1 MRTFKYFI
9 SILSSFLFFTISFS
23 QALPV
28 KGRDVW
34 TIRQANEWYAKQPW
48 LVGSNY
54 SPAYAINQLEFW
66 QKESF
71 DTAVIN
77 KELGWAE
84 RIGIN
89 TMRVFLHDLLYEQDH
104 SGFFKRLDQF
114 LIICKRHHIR
124 PLLVIFDSVW
134 DPFPR
139 LGKQHEPIP
148 GVHNSG
154 WVQSPGANALSD
166 STQHLRLKKY
176 VIALV
181 SRFGK
186 DSRVLA
192 WDIWNESDNTNGGE
206 YHKEEPR
213 NKVQIVDSL
222 LVKVFQWA
230 RSVNPIQ
237 PLTAGLWQGDDWSS
251 FDKLSLN
258 AKIIIS
264 NSDIISFHC
273 YENEKDFEKRLIS
286 LTNYNRPIICTEY
299 MARPRNSTFQNILPL
314 AKKYNLGVY
323 NWGFVE
329 GKTQTIYPWDSWD
342 KAYTAEPQVWFH
354 DIFRKDG
361 TPYRQEEVDLI
372 KKLTDRNHSLKT
384 Y

>member
-1 MRTFKYFI
+1 
-9 SILSSFLFFTISFS
+9 
-23 QALPV
+23 
-28 KGRDVW
+28 
-34 TIRQANEWYAKQPW
+34 
-48 LVGSNY
+48 
-54 SPAYAINQLEFW
+54 
-66 QKESF
+66 
-71 DTAVIN
+71 
-77 KELGWAE
+77 
-84 RIGIN
+84 
-89 TMRVFLHDLLYEQDH
+89 
-104 SGFFKRLDQF
+104 
-114 LIICKRHHIR
+114 
-124 PLLVIFDSVW
+124 
-134 DPFPR
+134 
-139 LGKQHEPIP
+139 
-148 GVHNSG
+148 
-154 WVQSPGANALSD
+154 VQSPGANALSD

-192 WDIWNESDNTNGGE
+192 WDVWNESDNTNGGE
-206 YHKEEPR
+206 YHKQEPK

-222 LVKVFQWA
+222 LIKVFQWA

-237 PLTAGLWQGDDWSS
+237 PLTAGVWQGDDWSS

-273 YENEKDFEKRLIS
+273 YENEKDFEKRLMS

-299 MARPRNSTFQNILPL
+299 MARPRSSTFQNILPL

-372 KKLTDRNHSLKT
+372 KKLTGRDHSLKT